1 MLKHNKVYTVRTTYI
16 NFYHTK
22 HYYILFRDI
31 ATFIKSIKMNIRKVT
46 HQLQDRLTPEVREKD
61 FNCIFNNSS
70 LKKKKKD

>member
-31 ATFIKSIKMNIRKVT
+31 AIFIKGIKMYIGKVK
-46 HQLQDRLTPEVREKD
+46 HQLQERLTPEEVRGKG
-61 FNCIFNNSS
+61 
-70 LKKKKKD
+70 L